1 MPKHSI
7 VEVSVVFQRYNTAK
21 VVPSFM

>member
-7 VEVSVVFQRYNTAK
+7 VEVSVVFARYNTAK